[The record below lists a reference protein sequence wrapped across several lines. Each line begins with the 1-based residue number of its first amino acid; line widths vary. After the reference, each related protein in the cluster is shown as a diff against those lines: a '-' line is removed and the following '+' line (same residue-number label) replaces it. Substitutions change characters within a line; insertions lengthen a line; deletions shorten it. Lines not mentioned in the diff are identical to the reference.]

1 MPGISVFSPTFL
13 ASFLTAFGG
22 LGMIFSR
29 VPATASVWLSFPLA
43 ALCGVSIAGLVLVT
57 FNKVFRITQGSSE
70 GRVRNLIGLNAT
82 VITPIAPGGVGEI
95 AYVQGGTR
103 YTAPARSQ
111 ESCPIA
117 SGSTVCIVRVTP
129 TEFYVAWV

>member
-1 MPGISVFSPTFL
+1 
-13 ASFLTAFGG
+13 
-22 LGMIFSR
+22 MIFSR